1 MNNISTKDIKR
12 SSLKNI
18 PTSISIL
25 HDIEYKNILS
35 YSLNK
40 SKKDKRRSM
49 SEKRSMTEK
58 RSK

>member
-1 MNNISTKDIKR
+1 MKNILTKDTKK

-35 YSLNK
+35 YNLTKSNK
-40 SKKDKRRSM
+40 SKRRSM
-49 SEKRSMTEK
+49 SEKQ
-58 RSK
+58 SK